1 MKTSVLLSL
10 FALLVVAVLLT
21 GCTQPAAKQPSA
33 PQEPQAPIAPSSDE
47 AALDEALGDIDD
59 VETELDTSDLDGLD
73 QDLVF

>member
-21 GCTQPAAKQPSA
+21 GCTQSAAKQPSA

-47 AALDEALGDIDD
+47 ATLDEAIGNIENL
-59 VETELDTSDLDGLD
+59 ETDLDTSDLDVLD